1 MGFVMLAEVGE
12 ATDFFAVK
20 ILAVHGADFSL
31 VVGIHDEDVVEKF
44 KIIRLNFAGAAENF
58 VSSLLQEMAHPM
70 VGRIALMEADGA
82 SRVDEKL
89 LFQVGVTHFLVEDDF
104 RSGRS
109 ANVTHADK

>member
-20 ILAVHGADFSL
+20 ILAIHGSDFSF

-44 KIIRLNFAGAAENF
+44 KIIRLNFAGTAENF
-58 VSSLLQEMAHPM
+58 ISALLQEMAHPM
-70 VGRIALMEADGA
+70 IGRIALMKPNGA
-82 SRVDEKL
+82 GRVDQKL
-89 LFQVGVTHFLVEDDF
+89 LFQAGFTNFLVEDDF